1 MILKGSKQ
9 NLSTKWYQLSGV
21 VYEENAPPKVDW
33 DLKTAARIISEEVG
47 KEKLRELHKAP
58 WIIDALLTVFAFSL
72 FVGSWILLANLDFG
86 LIWFPIALFQSVIL
100 NNLCYAIRHDAFHH
114 RQLGGAKV
122 SYFFGILL
130 SLPMMNTYTRFLK
143 HADHHV
149 HVGYDLFEEHI
160 AEMDTPLKRWL
171 GMTFPGLVLLY
182 SGKLKTKGTPYPNKG
197 WKASKVY
204 EKASKRE
211 GVLHA
216 VWFLGVVVCA
226 IFWPYQVLVA
236 YLIPHIIFAPL
247 LVSIKNALQHTEAD
261 VDNPLHIAVYI
272 KNNLFMRLFYSNSI
286 GEMHLVHHIFP
297 RIPFWKS
304 AKAAKLFRPTL
315 LKYKVP
321 ERGLWEV
328 LKGYYIKGNP
338 YRKPWDSLQS

>member
-1 MILKGSKQ
+1 MIIRENNKEQ
-9 NLSTKWYQLSGV
+9 NTSFLTISGIV
-21 VYEENAPPKVDW
+21 NDMNIAPKVTW
-33 DLKTAARIISEEVG
+33 DVKAAAKIISENVS
-47 KEKLRELHKAP
+47 KEELRNLHKAP
-58 WIIDALLTVFAFSL
+58 WIIDAFLTFFALTL

-122 SYFFGILL
+122 SYFFGVLL
-130 SLPMMNTYTRFLK
+130 SIPMMNTYTRFLK

-182 SGKLKTKGTPYPNKG
+182 SGRLKTKGTPYPNKG
-197 WKASKVY
+197 WKASPVY
-204 EKASKRE
+204 VKASKME
-211 GVLHA
+211 GTLHTL
-216 VWFLGVVVCA
+216 WFLGIVVSA

-247 LVSIKNALQHTEAD
+247 LVSIKNAFQHTEAD
-261 VDNPLHIAVYI
+261 VNNPLHIAVYV

-304 AKAAKLFRPTL
+304 TKAAKLFRPTF
-315 LKYKVP
+315 LKHKVP
-321 ERGLWEV
+321 ERGVWEV

-338 YRKPWDSLQS
+338 YRKPWR